1 MEITQKIALDL
12 ACRTPSPRLD
22 MKQGDV
28 NSRVVEIALSSA
40 GESWTPPQGTQALV
54 RYRKADGTAG
64 IYDTL
69 PDGVTA
75 GVSLSGSTLTV
86 RLAPQMLTAAGMV
99 CCDVVLRREGR
110 ILATF
115 DFWLAVA
122 PDPVGKAELESQ
134 DYYRVVTLDQI
145 NAALDGKLSL
155 AGGSMT
161 GALDMGGNQVQDV
174 GAVAFGSGG
183 YAIGYDEEAQALAVR
198 DRIGAK
204 PGRMQ
209 VGQPKYDADAATK
222 AYVDTACAGGGA
234 GGENGGYYLP
244 AVDGSG
250 NLSWQASKDGMPA
263 VAEKNI
269 RGPKGDPGNK
279 GDKGDPGESGAT
291 YTPSVSEDGT
301 LSWTNDKGLTNPAPV
316 NIKGAKGDKGE
327 DGTGGSAAASGPV
340 YGTCATSAATAAKV
354 VSASGFTLSTGASVL
369 VKFTNQNTSSAPT
382 LNVNSTGAKAIKKYG
397 STAPDTYQWA
407 AGAVVQ
413 FVYDGSYWVMVGGTT
428 ATTTTAG
435 VVKLSSSTSDS
446 STTKAATPNAVKAAY
461 DKAVQAYDLAS
472 SASGGSGGGIP
483 FYTCTVAAA
492 TETKTMQET
501 YGNTMAAGTLFAV
514 WFVNSNEAAS
524 PVLSVEGKEL
534 QIVNYVMQ
542 ESFSPT
548 DIKAGIFLFIVMQGG
563 GAAALLNPWRF

>member
-1 MEITQKIALDL
+1 MATLDL
-12 ACRTPSPRLD
+12 G
-22 MKQGDV
+22 Q
-28 NSRVVEIALSSA
+28 VV
-40 GESWTPPQGTQALV
+40 GPQGP
-54 RYRKADGTAG
+54 AG
-64 IYDTL
+64 S
-69 PDGVTA
+69 P
-75 GVSLSGSTLTV
+75 
-86 RLAPQMLTAAGMV
+86 
-99 CCDVVLRREGR
+99 
-110 ILATF
+110 
-115 DFWLAVA
+115 
-122 PDPVGKAELESQ
+122 
-134 DYYRVVTLDQI
+134 
-145 NAALDGKLSL
+145 
-155 AGGSMT
+155 
-161 GALDMGGNQVQDV
+161 
-174 GAVAFGSGG
+174 
-183 YAIGYDEEAQALAVR
+183 
-198 DRIGAK
+198 GAK
-204 PGRMQ
+204 
-209 VGQPKYDADAATK
+209 
-222 AYVDTACAGGGA
+222 
-234 GGENGGYYLP
+234 GE
-244 AVDGSG
+244 
-250 NLSWQASKDGMPA
+250 
-263 VAEKNI
+263 
-269 RGPKGDPGNK
+269 KGDPGVTPALTI
-279 GDKGDPGESGAT
+279 GTVATLEPGADAT
-291 YTPSVSEDGT
+291 ATITGT
-301 LSWTNDKGLTNPAPV
+301 DAEPV
-316 NIKGAKGDKGE
+316 LNLGIPKGAKGDKGE

-483 FYTCTVAAA
+483 FYTCTVTAA

-514 WFVNSNEAAS
+514 WFVNSNEADS

>member
-1 MEITQKIALDL
+1 MATLDL
-12 ACRTPSPRLD
+12 G
-22 MKQGDV
+22 K
-28 NSRVVEIALSSA
+28 VV
-40 GESWTPPQGTQALV
+40 GPQGP
-54 RYRKADGTAG
+54 AG
-64 IYDTL
+64 S
-69 PDGVTA
+69 P
-75 GVSLSGSTLTV
+75 
-86 RLAPQMLTAAGMV
+86 
-99 CCDVVLRREGR
+99 
-110 ILATF
+110 
-115 DFWLAVA
+115 
-122 PDPVGKAELESQ
+122 
-134 DYYRVVTLDQI
+134 
-145 NAALDGKLSL
+145 
-155 AGGSMT
+155 
-161 GALDMGGNQVQDV
+161 GA
-174 GAVAFGSGG
+174 
-183 YAIGYDEEAQALAVR
+183 
-198 DRIGAK
+198 
-204 PGRMQ
+204 
-209 VGQPKYDADAATK
+209 
-222 AYVDTACAGGGA
+222 
-234 GGENGGYYLP
+234 
-244 AVDGSG
+244 
-250 NLSWQASKDGMPA
+250 
-263 VAEKNI
+263 
-269 RGPKGDPGNK
+269 K
-279 GDKGDPGESGAT
+279 GDKGDPGVTPALTIGTVVTLEPGADAT
-291 YTPSVSEDGT
+291 ATITGT
-301 LSWTNDKGLTNPAPV
+301 DAEPV
-316 NIKGAKGDKGE
+316 LNLGIPKGAKGDKGDKGE

-382 LNVNSTGAKAIKKYG
+382 LNVNGTGAKAIKKYG

-472 SASGGSGGGIP
+472 AGSGGSGGGIP
-483 FYTCTVAAA
+483 FYTCTVTAA